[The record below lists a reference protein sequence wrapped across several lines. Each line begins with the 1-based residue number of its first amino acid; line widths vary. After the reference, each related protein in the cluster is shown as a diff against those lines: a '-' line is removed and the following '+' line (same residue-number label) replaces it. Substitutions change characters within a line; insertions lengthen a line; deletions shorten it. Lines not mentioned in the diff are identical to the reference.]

1 MTYILTASI
10 KNYVIVK
17 GANIKDFIGVIM
29 EYLLIKLEYLCRKL
43 YGFVWRLRIRLTMNL
58 EKKYVRRSKRRNKDL

>member
-1 MTYILTASI
+1 
-10 KNYVIVK
+10 
-17 GANIKDFIGVIM
+17 M